1 MSMILK
7 RFEEIRLQVR
17 DQPLVLDPQLLHDL
31 QQRQVPTQNTHA
43 AVADPTVTIRRLDQI
58 HPQISG
64 NKFFK
69 LKYNL
74 IEAQRLGYRQILT
87 FGGAYSNHIAATAY
101 AAQLFGF
108 ESIGIIRGEELA
120 SQALNPTLS
129 TATQHGM
136 QLRFVSRAEYRQK
149 HLPDYMQQLQQQYPD
164 AYILPEGGSNQLA
177 VLGCQE
183 ILCPQD
189 HDDFDVI
196 CAAVGTG
203 GTLAGII
210 TASNTQQQVLG
221 FSALKGD
228 FLSQAV
234 QQHLHCLDPRDNWQI
249 TDDYSGAGYAKTTPE
264 LLKFIDQFEQRYAIP
279 LEPIY
284 TGKMLYGIMDLI
296 SKHNFKAGTRILV
309 IHSGGLQGK
318 FE

>member
-1 MSMILK
+1 MNTMLE
-7 RFEEIRLQVR
+7 RFEAIRQQIT
-17 DQPLVLDPQLLHDL
+17 DQTLLLDTNLS
-31 QQRQVPTQNTHA
+31 
-43 AVADPTVTIRRLDQI
+43 VTIRRLDQI

-101 AAQLFGF
+101 AAQRFGF

-120 SQALNPTLS
+120 TQALNPTLS
-129 TATQHGM
+129 TAVQHGM
-136 QLRFVSRAEYRQK
+136 QLHFVSRGVYRQK
-149 HLPDYMQQLQQQYPD
+149 HLPDYLAQLQQHYPH
-164 AYILPEGGSNQLA
+164 AYILPEGGSNYLA

-183 ILCPQD
+183 ILSHQD
-189 HDDFDVI
+189 QQDFDVI

-210 TASNTQQQVLG
+210 TASAAQQQLLG
-221 FSALKGD
+221 FSALQGD
-228 FLSQAV
+228 FLTQAV
-234 QQHLHCLDPRDNWQI
+234 QQHLPNLHPQNNWQI
-249 TDDYSGAGYAKTTPE
+249 TDDYCCGGYAKTTPE
-264 LLKFIDQFEQRYAIP
+264 LLKFIDQFQQRHAIP

-296 SKHNFKAGTRILV
+296 SKQYFKAGTRILV